1 DWQEG
6 IRIRVMCEYSSQ
18 TPELETR
25 NHEYIGVYLPDSN
38 VLFKIGSKKFSY
50 NPSCCNETTRIS
62 FKKGFRAKYIENGIT
77 VDCECDEN
85 GNCQKVNTNQ
95 EIPPDEPPM
104 PPTQCKKGE
113 VLCGGSCCAG
123 ICCNDECFKV
133 GPNST
138 TSCDL
143 G

>member
-1 DWQEG
+1 
-6 IRIRVMCEYSSQ
+6 
-18 TPELETR
+18 
-25 NHEYIGVYLPDSN
+25 
-38 VLFKIGSKKFSY
+38 
-50 NPSCCNETTRIS
+50 
-62 FKKGFRAKYIENGIT
+62 GFRAKYIENGIT